1 MGLVFSKQ
9 FATVFLLIILVLV
22 WSSVW
27 SLFRIAMEAIPPLS
41 FRVIIGLPAFLLL
54 LILGYKK
61 VKTVKIPKNNIKSL
75 LLISFFNVTLW
86 QILMLYGITMLGGG
100 RAAVLTYTMPVWATI
115 FAAIFGYEKINFSI
129 IVSLILGMIGIFFL
143 SIEINIFENIFGFLI
158 TLSAG
163 LSWAIGTMIVK
174 YGGIKSDGLVVAGW
188 QQLIGIIPIIPFA
201 LYFDLNNFGDIELK
215 HVLIIFYGIFFSS
228 AYTYWAYFT
237 VLQKFSVN
245 ITSISVM
252 TVPVLA
258 VLIDYLMIDFPFST
272 LDLLALI
279 FIISGIY
286 IAATKPF
293 NKRLK
298 NIIKLSKR

>member
-1 MGLVFSKQ
+1 MKFIFSKNILP
-9 FATVFLLIILVLV
+9 VILLVLLVLV

-27 SLFRIAMEAIPPLS
+27 SLFKIAMETIPPLS
-41 FRVIIGLPAFLLL
+41 FRVIIGLPAFILLL
-54 LILGYKK
+54 LLGFKK
-61 VKTVKIPKNNIKSL
+61 VKTVKIPINDWKPL

-86 QILMLYGITMLGGG
+86 QVLMLYGIGMLGGG

-115 FAAIFGYEKINFSI
+115 FAALFGYEKINIYI
-129 IVSLILGMIGIFFL
+129 IISLLFGIIGIFFL
-143 SIEINIFENIFGFLI
+143 SLEIDIFENIFGFLI

-174 YGGIKSDGLVVAGW
+174 YGGIKSDGLIVAGW
-188 QQLIGIIPIIPFA
+188 QQLIGILPIIPFA
-201 LYFDLNNFGDIELK
+201 LYYDLNNFGLIEYRHIL
-215 HVLIIFYGIFFSS
+215 VILFGIFFSS

-258 VLIDYLMIDFPFST
+258 ILIDYFIIDVQLSHY
-272 LDLLALI
+272 DLLALI
-279 FIISGIY
+279 FIVTGIFIS
-286 IAATKPF
+286 ARKPF
-293 NKRLK
+293 
-298 NIIKLSKR
+298 SKV

>member
-9 FATVFLLIILVLV
+9 FVTVLLLIILVLV

-115 FAAIFGYEKINFSI
+115 FAAIFGYEKINSSI

-201 LYFDLNNFGDIELK
+201 LYYDLNNFGDIELK

-293 NKRLK
+293 
-298 NIIKLSKR
+298 SKK

>member
-1 MGLVFSKQ
+1 MGLIFSKQ
-9 FATVFLLIILVLV
+9 FVTVLLLIILVLV

-27 SLFRIAMEAIPPLS
+27 SLFRIAMEAIPPFS

-61 VKTVKIPKNNIKSL
+61 VKTVKIPRNNIKSL

-129 IVSLILGMIGIFFL
+129 VVSLILGMIGIFFL
-143 SIEINIFENIFGFLI
+143 SIEINIFENLFGFLI

-174 YGGIKSDGLVVAGW
+174 YGGIKSDGLIVAGW

-201 LYFDLNNFGDIELK
+201 LYYDLNNFGEIELR
-215 HVLIIFYGIFFSS
+215 HILIIFYGIFFSS

-258 VLIDYLMIDFPFST
+258 VLIDYFMIDFPFST
-272 LDLLALI
+272 LDLFALI

-286 IAATKPF
+286 IAATRPF
-293 NKRLK
+293 NKNSTKIDKSL
-298 NIIKLSKR
+298 

>member
-1 MGLVFSKQ
+1 MGSIFLKQ
-9 FATVFLLIILVLV
+9 FITIILLIILVLV

-41 FRVIIGLPAFLLL
+41 FRVIIGIPAFVLLL
-54 LILGYKK
+54 SLGYKK
-61 VKTVKIPKNNIKSL
+61 VRTIKIPNDNIKSL

-115 FAAIFGYEKINFSI
+115 FAAIFGYEKINLSI
-129 IVSLILGMIGIFFL
+129 VISLILGMIGIFFL
-143 SIEINIFENIFGFLI
+143 SIEINIFENFFGFLI

-174 YGGIKSDGLVVAGW
+174 YGGIKSDGLIVAGW
-188 QQLIGIIPIIPFA
+188 QQIIGIIPIIPFA
-201 LYFDLNNFGDIELK
+201 LYFDLNNFGEIELK
-215 HVLIIFYGIFFSS
+215 HILIIFYGIFFSS

-252 TVPVLA
+252 AVPVLA
-258 VLIDYLMIDFPFST
+258 VLIDYLTIDFPFST

-293 NKRLK
+293 
-298 NIIKLSKR
+298 SKR

>member
-9 FATVFLLIILVLV
+9 FVTVFLLIILVLV

-201 LYFDLNNFGDIELK
+201 LYYDLNNFGDIEFN

-293 NKRLK
+293 
-298 NIIKLSKR
+298 SKK

>member
-9 FATVFLLIILVLV
+9 FVTVLLLIILVLV

-115 FAAIFGYEKINFSI
+115 FATIFGYEKINFSI

-174 YGGIKSDGLVVAGW
+174 YGGIKSDGLIVAGW

-201 LYFDLNNFGDIELK
+201 LYYDLNNFGDIELK
-215 HVLIIFYGIFFSS
+215 HILIIFYGIFFSS

-286 IAATKPF
+286 IAATKSISL
-293 NKRLK
+293 NSTK
-298 NIIKLSKR
+298 

>member
-9 FATVFLLIILVLV
+9 FVTVFLLIILVLV

-115 FAAIFGYEKINFSI
+115 FAAIFGYEKINSSI

-143 SIEINIFENIFGFLI
+143 SIEINIFENIFCFLI
-158 TLSAG
+158 KLSAG

-201 LYFDLNNFGDIELK
+201 LYYDLNNFGDIELK

-293 NKRLK
+293 
-298 NIIKLSKR
+298 SKK

>member
-1 MGLVFSKQ
+1 MPNK
-9 FATVFLLIILVLV
+9 V
-22 WSSVW
+22 WKHGPIWERLEIKRDSRQ
-27 SLFRIAMEAIPPLS
+27 RI
-41 FRVIIGLPAFLLL
+41 
-54 LILGYKK
+54 
-61 VKTVKIPKNNIKSL
+61 KITENN
-75 LLISFFNVTLW
+75 
-86 QILMLYGITMLGGG
+86 
-100 RAAVLTYTMPVWATI
+100 
-115 FAAIFGYEKINFSI
+115 
-129 IVSLILGMIGIFFL
+129 
-143 SIEINIFENIFGFLI
+143 
-158 TLSAG
+158 
-163 LSWAIGTMIVK
+163 
-174 YGGIKSDGLVVAGW
+174 GW

-293 NKRLK
+293 
-298 NIIKLSKR
+298 SKK

>member
-1 MGLVFSKQ
+1 MGLIFSKQ
-9 FATVFLLIILVLV
+9 FVTVLLLIILVLV

-27 SLFRIAMEAIPPLS
+27 SLFRIAMEAIPPFS

-61 VKTVKIPKNNIKSL
+61 VKTVKIPRNNIKSL

-129 IVSLILGMIGIFFL
+129 IFSLILGMIGIFFL
-143 SIEINIFENIFGFLI
+143 SIEINIFENLFGFLI

-174 YGGIKSDGLVVAGW
+174 YGGIKSDGLIVAGW

-201 LYFDLNNFGDIELK
+201 LYYDLNNFGEIELR
-215 HVLIIFYGIFFSS
+215 HILIIFYGIFFSS

-258 VLIDYLMIDFPFST
+258 VLIDYFMIDFPFST
-272 LDLLALI
+272 LDLFALI

-286 IAATKPF
+286 IAATRPF
-293 NKRLK
+293 SK
-298 NIIKLSKR
+298 NSTKIDKSL

>member
-1 MGLVFSKQ
+1 MGSIFSRQ
-9 FATVFLLIILVLV
+9 FITVILLIILVLV

-27 SLFRIAMEAIPPLS
+27 SLFRIAMEAFPPLS
-41 FRVIIGLPAFLLL
+41 FRVIIGIPAFVLLL
-54 LILGYKK
+54 ALGYKK
-61 VKTVKIPKNNIKSL
+61 VRTIKIPRNNIKSL

-86 QILMLYGITMLGGG
+86 QILMLYGINMLGGG

-115 FAAIFGYEKINFSI
+115 FAAIFGYEKINLSI
-129 IVSLILGMIGIFFL
+129 VISLILGMIGIFFL
-143 SIEINIFENIFGFLI
+143 STEINIFENLFGFLI

-174 YGGIKSDGLVVAGW
+174 YGGIKSDGLIVAGW
-188 QQLIGIIPIIPFA
+188 QQIIGIIPIIPFA
-201 LYFDLNNFGDIELK
+201 LYFDLNNFGEIELK
-215 HVLIIFYGIFFSS
+215 HILIIFYGIFFSS

-252 TVPVLA
+252 AVPVLA
-258 VLIDYLMIDFPFST
+258 ILIDYLTIDFPFST

-293 NKRLK
+293 TKR
-298 NIIKLSKR
+298 